1 MEKKIIDLIKMGFE
15 LDKFYAIHFWSHG
28 SNYTQIQGHLKDNEI
43 SEYVKLGFE
52 FKFENGMY
60 TASKNNITIVLT
72 K

>member
-1 MEKKIIDLIKMGFE
+1 MEQKLIELIKMGFD

-28 SNYTQIQGHLKDNEI
+28 LDSTQIQGRIEDNEI

-52 FKFENGMY
+52 FKFENDMY
-60 TASKNNITIVLT
+60 IAQKNNIKIVLT